1 MTCMHASVR
10 QRIYLSLTLYWHLL
24 LISNSGHGGLNYFSL
39 SVVAPGGGVNGS
51 FFLWRTISFRW
62 GDLWMSLCK
71 WLGVPRG
78 SPPGMATVKLLH
90 NSIIKLPNSK
100 LLLQLW
106 SWPIRFE
113 IKPSYSIREK
123 QETAVHTTV
132 PNRKC
137 NFIYLSSKW
146 RCLLSQGYKY
156 ICVCNYCTLLWF
168 NTK

>member
-1 MTCMHASVR
+1 MHASVR

-51 FFLWRTISFRW
+51 FFCGELFLLDGGICECHCANDW
-62 GDLWMSLCK
+62 
-71 WLGVPRG
+71 GVPRG

-100 LLLQLW
+100 LFLQLW
-106 SWPIRFE
+106 SRPIRFE

-156 ICVCNYCTLLWF
+156 ICVCNYCTLLLF